1 MTEIQKEDIAEAYE
15 DVRNDASPTNWALLG
30 YDENN
35 TIVLSGTGDDFDEFR
50 GRFND
55 DERLFGFL
63 RVTTGEEPNFKSKRA
78 KFVLITW
85 IGANVSALKRA
96 KVSTD
101 KTLVKAVLQ
110 NFALEIQTSDLH
122 ELDEEHIKG
131 LVVKAGGANYGTG
144 TRD

>member
-15 DVRNDASPTNWALLG
+15 DVRNDASPTTWALLS
-30 YDENN
+30 YDES
-35 TIVLSGTGDDFDEFR
+35 TIVLAGTGADYDEFLSK
-50 GRFND
+50 FND

-63 RVTTGEEPNFKSKRA
+63 RFTTGEEPNFKCKRA

-101 KTLVKAVLQ
+101 KTFVKAILQ
-110 NFALEIQTSDLH
+110 NFAIEIQTSDIH
-122 ELDEEHIKG
+122 ELNEDYIKAQ
-131 LVVKAGGANYGTG
+131 LVKAGGANYGTG